1 MGLFG
6 RNNNQPQPQQFG
18 VGAMGGM
25 GMGMGQQPQGMA
37 WGMSQQQDPTAMM
50 AFAQNPMMQQ
60 QANDP
65 VIATSRLLGLH
76 DPVSAFVVTQNMGLV
91 MDLISEVVMLSLK
104 EFFAAATLKQEGD
117 HMKVDFASMPQQL
130 QTLSQENLALTL
142 QQVQQAAQST
152 ITANQQ
158 QIQMLLMAH
167 QQGGMMAQQQQPG
180 FFGNLIGGMM
190 GNAIQN
196 QGGFGATAAKV
207 GGAAG
212 VMI

>member
-1 MGLFG
+1 MGLFS
-6 RNNNQPQPQQFG
+6 RNNNQAQPQQFG
-18 VGAMGGM
+18 VGGM
-25 GMGMGQQPQGMA
+25 GMSNMGQQPQGMGA
-37 WGMSQQQDPTAMM
+37 WGMQQQDPTAMM

-65 VIATSRLLGLH
+65 VIATSRLLGLY

-104 EFFAAATLKQEGD
+104 EFFATATLKQEGD

-142 QQVQQAAQST
+142 QQVQQAAQAS

-212 VMI
+212 AVMI

>member
-18 VGAMGGM
+18 VGSMGGMGGM
-25 GMGMGQQPQGMA
+25 GMMQQQPMG
-37 WGMSQQQDPTAMM
+37 WGQDPTAMM

-117 HMKVDFASMPQQL
+117 HMKVDFASMPHQL

-142 QQVQQAAQST
+142 QQVQQAAQSS

-158 QIQMLLMAH
+158 QIQMFLMAH
-167 QQGGMMAQQQQPG
+167 QQGGMMPQQQQPG

-190 GNAIQN
+190 GNAIQT

-212 VMI
+212 AVMI